1 MKKLFLAGIMQGSR
15 LDNAIHNQGY
25 RKTIREALWQRY
37 PDVELFCPYEM
48 NPNSVD
54 YDDEK
59 GKRTFLDS
67 VRAAVE
73 SDGVIAYVPEASM
86 GTAIEMWEAY
96 RAGKPIWVISPLMT
110 NWVIRF
116 FSTRVFRDLDEFVAF
131 VAAGGLDSAVR
142 G

>member
-15 LDNAIHNQGY
+15 LDNAIHSQDY
-25 RKTIREALWQRY
+25 RRTIRDALRRRY
-37 PDVELFCPYEM
+37 PDVELFCPFEM
-48 NPNSVD
+48 HPNSVS

-67 VRAAVE
+67 VQVAAE

-86 GTAIEMWEAY
+86 GTAIEIWEAY
-96 RAGKPIWVISPLMT
+96 RAGKPIWVISPLAT

-116 FSTRVFRDLDEFVAF
+116 FSTRVFRDIDEFVAF
-131 VAAGGLDSAVR
+131 VSAGGLDSVLQ